1 MAKYVVN
8 SRLSFARNFILAEKS
23 RLRSSPLLQA
33 AKRYGQVAP
42 TFLLLTRKKSQW
54 KIPVSQVSR
63 KWILDSK
70 RCLEMKLPVEN

>member
-33 AKRYGQVAP
+33 AIRYGAFKKQIP
-42 TFLLLTRKKSQW
+42 RKFGSQNTKGFSRFRFQFLIFPQLILWHFRKYYTLL
-54 KIPVSQVSR
+54 
-63 KWILDSK
+63 
-70 RCLEMKLPVEN
+70 